1 VIVVTVRAHFS
12 LVLLLAL
19 AGQLAGQ
26 MRRGDEIAS
35 LKTAHVNGVELHYL
49 DEGSGPPLIL
59 IHGGLGDYRE
69 WGAQMARFSA
79 RNRVIAYSRRYNY
92 PNHNE
97 PISPNHSAIIEAEDL
112 AALIDLLKLERV
124 DIVGYSY
131 GAFTALYY
139 ATRHPE
145 RVRNLVLA
153 EPPVLKW
160 LRDIAGGNVELDRFM
175 NAIWQP
181 AAAAFRNND
190 PQAAL
195 RITCDYFG
203 GKGSYDAMPPDGRR
217 ALTDNL
223 REWKAL
229 TTSRDAFPSL
239 DRDAVRK
246 LNMSILLLSGEKT
259 LPPLRLINE
268 ELIRLLPNAE
278 RVAVPNATH
287 DMWIEKPE
295 VCGETVRSFLDRH

>member
-1 VIVVTVRAHFS
+1 MIVVTVRAHFS

-35 LKTAHVNGVELHYL
+35 LKTARVNGVELHYL

-69 WGAQMARFSA
+69 WSAQMARFSA

-112 AALIDLLKLERV
+112 AALIGLLKLERV

-160 LRDIAGGNVELDRFM
+160 LRDIAGGNVELDHFM

-181 AAAAFRNND
+181 AASAFRNND

-229 TTSRDAFPSL
+229 TTSRDAFPPL

>member
-1 VIVVTVRAHFS
+1 MRTHFN

-35 LKTAHVNGVELHYL
+35 LKTARVNGVELHYL

-97 PISPNHSAIIEAEDL
+97 PISPDHSAIIEAEDL
-112 AALIDLLKLERV
+112 AALIGLLKLERV

-181 AAAAFRNND
+181 AASAFRNND

-203 GKGSYDAMPPDGRR
+203 GKGSYDAMAPDGRR

-229 TTSRDAFPSL
+229 TTSRDAFPPL

>member
-1 VIVVTVRAHFS
+1 MVTVHTHLN

-35 LKTAHVNGVELHYL
+35 LKTVRVNGVELHYL

-131 GAFTALYY
+131 GAFTALCY

-160 LRDIAGGNVELDRFM
+160 LRDIAGGNVGLDHFM

-181 AAAAFRNND
+181 AASAFRNND

-229 TTSRDAFPSL
+229 TTSHDAFPPL

>member
-1 VIVVTVRAHFS
+1 MTVRTYLN

-19 AGQLAGQ
+19 AGRLAGQ
-26 MRRGDEIAS
+26 TRRGDEIAS
-35 LKTAHVNGVELHYL
+35 LKTARVNGVELHYL

-97 PISPNHSAIIEAEDL
+97 PISPDHSAIIEAEDL
-112 AALIDLLKLERV
+112 AALIGLLKLERV

-131 GAFTALYY
+131 GAFTALCY
-139 ATRHPE
+139 ATRHAE
-145 RVRNLVLA
+145 RVRNLVLV

-160 LRDIAGGNVELDRFM
+160 LPDIPGGNVELDRFM
-175 NAIWQP
+175 NAMWRP

-195 RITCDYFG
+195 RITCDYFS

-229 TTSRDAFPSL
+229 TTSRDAFPPL
-239 DRDAVRK
+239 DRDAVSK

-268 ELIRLLPNAE
+268 ELIHLLPNAE

-295 VCGETVRSFLDRH
+295 VCGEAVRSFLDRH

>member
-1 VIVVTVRAHFS
+1 MAASVITGSGAHKWHVSPRA
-12 LVLLLAL
+12 
-19 AGQLAGQ
+19 
-26 MRRGDEIAS
+26 IAS
-35 LKTAHVNGVELHYL
+35 SRTAAAH
-49 DEGSGPPLIL
+49 
-59 IHGGLGDYRE
+59 
-69 WGAQMARFSA
+69 
-79 RNRVIAYSRRYNY
+79 NY

-97 PISPNHSAIIEAEDL
+97 PISPDHSAIIEAEDL

-131 GAFTALYY
+131 GAFTALCY

-195 RITCDYFG
+195 RVTCDYFSG
-203 GKGSYDAMPPDGRR
+203 ERFLRRHATRR
-217 ALTDNL
+217 A
-223 REWKAL
+223 A
-229 TTSRDAFPSL
+229 
-239 DRDAVRK
+239 
-246 LNMSILLLSGEKT
+246 
-259 LPPLRLINE
+259 
-268 ELIRLLPNAE
+268 
-278 RVAVPNATH
+278 RVN
-287 DMWIEKPE
+287 
-295 VCGETVRSFLDRH
+295 G

>member
-1 VIVVTVRAHFS
+1 MIVVTVRAHFS

-35 LKTAHVNGVELHYL
+35 LKTARVNGVELHYL

-112 AALIDLLKLERV
+112 AALIGLLKLERV

-160 LRDIAGGNVELDRFM
+160 LRDIAGGNVELDHFM

-181 AAAAFRNND
+181 AASAFRNND

-229 TTSRDAFPSL
+229 TTSRDAFPPL

>member
-1 VIVVTVRAHFS
+1 
-12 LVLLLAL
+12 
-19 AGQLAGQ
+19 

-35 LKTAHVNGVELHYL
+35 LKTARVNGVELHYL

-97 PISPNHSAIIEAEDL
+97 PISPDHSAIIEAEDL

-145 RVRNLVLA
+145 RVRKLVLV
-153 EPPVLKW
+153 EPPVLRW
-160 LRDIAGGNVELDRFM
+160 LPDIAGGNVELDRFM

-181 AAAAFRNND
+181 TAAAFRNND
-190 PQAAL
+190 PQGAL
-195 RITCDYFG
+195 RITCDYFS
-203 GKGSYDAMPPDGRR
+203 GKGSYDAMPPDGQR

-229 TTSRDAFPSL
+229 TTSRDAFPPL

-287 DMWIEKPE
+287 DMWI
-295 VCGETVRSFLDRH
+295 